1 MAAQS
6 EAASV
11 KVSPFSRRR
20 WRAVLYSTSRRLA
33 LWSFRVPSQ
42 RHGVAE
48 RHAGKSPRNWRSR
61 GPAGKNSVNELP
73 ILDDGNAVNK
83 HKLNPLGVLQRLFIR
98 GFVDDAIWVEH
109 CDVSVCPYANSS
121 FIFEHRGTLLQPLR
135 WHQRH
140 LLERRHQIQRL
151 LLAHVTS
158 QHPRVSA
165 RGSRVSLA
173 ISKMPVARD
182 HRQWTYRGCMDV
194 LRCTPWNDHHSTLL
208 AVA

>member
-140 LLERRHQIQRL
+140 LLERRHQIQPFL
-151 LLAHVTS
+151 FPYVAT
-158 QHPRVSA
+158 QYQRVGA
-165 RGSRVSLA
+165 RGSW
-173 ISKMPVARD
+173 MPLPFRQITIAGD
-182 HRQWTYRGCMDV
+182 HRQRAYRGCMNIF
-194 LRCTPWNDHHSTLL
+194 RRIPGNNHHSTLL